1 MAGKN
6 TAVFGIYPGYA
17 AVEAAVSAL
26 KAAGFRNTDISVLF
40 PENVG
45 TKDFAH
51 EKGTK
56 APEGAATGAGT
67 GAVVGG
73 TLGWLAGIGALAI
86 PGLGP
91 FIAAGPIMAALAG
104 AGVGG
109 AVGGVSG
116 ALIGMGIPE
125 YEAKRYEGRV
135 KNGGVLLSVH
145 SDNSDWTSRAKKIL
159 EQTGAEDIA
168 SASEAKADFEKTDK
182 PMPRAESGSGFAR
195 ADAAVDAV
203 ERERVMA
210 REELADRPVGGIVE
224 DEPGLPRTT
233 PKYPTSR

>member
-6 TAVFGIYPGYA
+6 TAAFGIYTTRAGVEN
-17 AVEAAVSAL
+17 AVDAL
-26 KAAGFRNTDISVLF
+26 RAEGFRNTDISVLF
-40 PENVG
+40 PYNEG

-56 APEGAATGAGT
+56 APEGAAAGAGT

-73 TLGWLAGIGALAI
+73 ALGWLAGIGSLAI

-109 AVGGVSG
+109 AVGGVAG
-116 ALIGMGIPE
+116 ALIGLGIPE

-135 KNGGVLLSVH
+135 KSGGILLSVH
-145 SDNSDWTSRAKKIL
+145 CDDSEWTKKAKKLL
-159 EQTGAEDIA
+159 ERTGAEDV
-168 SASEAKADFEKTDK
+168 SSTGEAAADYGQSDK
-182 PMPRAESGSGFAR
+182 PR
-195 ADAAVDAV
+195 
-203 ERERVMA
+203 
-210 REELADRPVGGIVE
+210 
-224 DEPGLPRTT
+224 PRTA
-233 PKYPTSR
+233 KIN